1 MGSLGGVGFVQRY
14 CKGSPFKI
22 ERGTCVFFRRQRKE
36 NHKTRKTTK
45 LEKKELT
52 SLLFHGGFPGFVK
65 LYRHSSK
72 CIIFIF
78 AVLRVFLPFLRM
90 LVSAHGCARRGW
102 LRAAL
107 LQGIPVEN

>member
-1 MGSLGGVGFVQRY
+1 MQRY

-72 CIIFIF
+72 YIIFIF
-78 AVLRVFLPFLRM
+78 AVLRVLLPFLRM
-90 LVSAHGCARRGW
+90 LVSAHGFARRGW

-107 LQGIPVEN
+107 L